1 MKNWGSINYIKCRK
15 KNIFLMY
22 MYNIGLIMFYL
33 YMCICVYGEILL
45 YLDNSI
51 IQEMFKKY
59 KKKDM

>member
-1 MKNWGSINYIKCRK
+1 
-15 KNIFLMY
+15 MY